1 MAIWFSIKDKVPR
14 HSGYYVGWMCLS
26 YGPVRFCLDYFRHI
40 DTDVRHFGLTPAQY
54 FSIGIALLGL
64 SILRRRKDIP
74 QIRGE
79 WTPESTG

>member
-1 MAIWFSIKDKVPR
+1 MDESEYAAHHAAGEHLP
-14 HSGYYVGWMCLS
+14 GLGT
-26 YGPVRFCLDYFRHI
+26 GNAVRFCLDYFRHI